1 MWLYILN
8 NVLYA
13 KFVKL
18 TKKFIKT
25 VIIATIFILL
35 ILVIKY
41 KPAFS
46 VSYQGNV
53 IGYVDNKDEFQ
64 KLVNEKILTSNDEK
78 VAFVSLD
85 NISYFS
91 EFVSRNCVNEN
102 SVFDKLKSE
111 AKNYYKVYEVYG
123 SKENDE
129 SVYYNSIEEAQNY
142 IDLISSKYSDVDDEF
157 KINTLYVENEV
168 SEDTIKQAKE
178 KLEESLNAKVAEIN
192 KQKEI
197 DSKTING
204 VYIASVPVS
213 NGHITSRFGSRESIR
228 NHTHK
233 GIDIAA
239 SYGTNIKAV
248 ADGTIEYAS
257 YNSGGYGNLVIID
270 HGNGIKTYY
279 GHCSKLCVSVGQK
292 VNAGDVIAKVGSTG
306 NSTGNHCHF
315 EIRVNGSQIDP
326 QKYVY

>member
-1 MWLYILN
+1 M
-8 NVLYA
+8 
-13 KFVKL
+13 
-18 TKKFIKT
+18 
-25 VIIATIFILL
+25 

-102 SVFDKLKSE
+102 FVFDKLKSE

>member
-1 MWLYILN
+1 MIL
-8 NVLYA
+8 
-13 KFVKL
+13 
-18 TKKFIKT
+18 I
-25 VIIATIFILL
+25 
-35 ILVIKY
+35 IKY

-46 VSYQGNV
+46 VSYKGNV
-53 IGYVDNKDEFQ
+53 IGYVENKDEFQ

-85 NISYFS
+85 NISYIS
-91 EFVSRNCVNEN
+91 EFVSRDSVDE
-102 SVFDKLKSE
+102 STVFDKLKGE

-142 IDLISSKYSDVDDEF
+142 IDLINSKYSDVDDEF

-197 DSKTING
+197 DSKTLNG

-213 NGHITSRFGSRESIR
+213 NGNITSRFGSRESIR

-315 EIRVNGSQIDP
+315 EIRVNGTQIDP

>member
-1 MWLYILN
+1 MWLFILN

-142 IDLISSKYSDVDDEF
+142 IDLINSKYSDVDDEF

>member
-1 MWLYILN
+1 MWFYILN

-142 IDLISSKYSDVDDEF
+142 IDLINSKYSDVDDEF

-239 SYGTNIKAV
+239 SYGTDIKAV

>member
-1 MWLYILN
+1 
-8 NVLYA
+8 
-13 KFVKL
+13 
-18 TKKFIKT
+18 
-25 VIIATIFILL
+25 
-35 ILVIKY
+35 
-41 KPAFS
+41 
-46 VSYQGNV
+46 
-53 IGYVDNKDEFQ
+53 
-64 KLVNEKILTSNDEK
+64 
-78 VAFVSLD
+78 
-85 NISYFS
+85 
-91 EFVSRNCVNEN
+91 VNEN
-102 SVFDKLKSE
+102 SAFDKLKSE

-142 IDLISSKYSDVDDEF
+142 IDLINSKYSDVDDEF

-168 SEDTIKQAKE
+168 SDDTIKQAKA
-178 KLEESLNAKVAEIN
+178 KLEESLNEKVAEIN

-239 SYGTNIKAV
+239 SYGTDIKAV

-292 VNAGDVIAKVGSTG
+292 VNAGDEIAKVGSTG
-306 NSTGNHCHF
+306 NSTGSHCHF
-315 EIRVNGSQIDP
+315 EIRVNGTQINP

>member
-1 MWLYILN
+1 MWFYILN

-41 KPAFS
+41 EPAFS

-64 KLVNEKILTSNDEK
+64 KLVNEKILTSSDEK

-142 IDLISSKYSDVDDEF
+142 IDLINSKYSDVDDEF

-239 SYGTNIKAV
+239 SYGTDIKAV

>member
-1 MWLYILN
+1 MWLFILN

-102 SVFDKLKSE
+102 FVFDKLKSE

-142 IDLISSKYSDVDDEF
+142 IDLINSKYSDVDDEF

-239 SYGTNIKAV
+239 SYGTDIKAV

>member
-1 MWLYILN
+1 M
-8 NVLYA
+8 
-13 KFVKL
+13 
-18 TKKFIKT
+18 
-25 VIIATIFILL
+25 

-102 SVFDKLKSE
+102 FVFDKLKSE
-111 AKNYYKVYEVYG
+111 VKNYYKVYEVYG

-129 SVYYNSIEEAQNY
+129 SVYCNSIEEAQNY
-142 IDLISSKYSDVDDEF
+142 IDLINSKYSDVDDEF
-157 KINTLYVENEV
+157 RINTLYVENEV

-239 SYGTNIKAV
+239 SYGTDIKAV

-292 VNAGDVIAKVGSTG
+292 VNAGDLIAKVGSTG

>member
-1 MWLYILN
+1 M
-8 NVLYA
+8 
-13 KFVKL
+13 
-18 TKKFIKT
+18 
-25 VIIATIFILL
+25 

-102 SVFDKLKSE
+102 FVFDKLKSE

-239 SYGTNIKAV
+239 SYGTDIKAV

>member
-1 MWLYILN
+1 MWLFILN

-64 KLVNEKILTSNDEK
+64 KLVNEKILTSSDEK

-102 SVFDKLKSE
+102 FVFDKLKSE

-142 IDLISSKYSDVDDEF
+142 IDLINSKYSDVDDEF

-239 SYGTNIKAV
+239 SYGTDIKAV

>member
-1 MWLYILN
+1 M
-8 NVLYA
+8 
-13 KFVKL
+13 
-18 TKKFIKT
+18 
-25 VIIATIFILL
+25 

-53 IGYVDNKDEFQ
+53 IGYVENKDEFQ
-64 KLVNEKILTSNDEK
+64 KLVNEKILTSSDEK

-91 EFVSRNCVNEN
+91 EFASRNCVNEN

-142 IDLISSKYSDVDDEF
+142 IDLINSKYSDVDDEF

>member
-1 MWLYILN
+1 MWLFILN

-102 SVFDKLKSE
+102 FVFDKLKSE

-142 IDLISSKYSDVDDEF
+142 IDLINSKYSDVDDEF

-315 EIRVNGSQIDP
+315 EIRVNGTQIDP

>member
-1 MWLYILN
+1 MLQY
-8 NVLYA
+8 
-13 KFVKL
+13 
-18 TKKFIKT
+18 
-25 VIIATIFILL
+25 
-35 ILVIKY
+35 
-41 KPAFS
+41 PAFS

-102 SVFDKLKSE
+102 FVFDKLKSE

-142 IDLISSKYSDVDDEF
+142 IDLINSKYSDVDDEF

-239 SYGTNIKAV
+239 SYGTDIKAV

-292 VNAGDVIAKVGSTG
+292 VNFI
-306 NSTGNHCHF
+306 N
-315 EIRVNGSQIDP
+315 
-326 QKYVY
+326 

>member
-1 MWLYILN
+1 MWFYILN

-46 VSYQGNV
+46 VSYNGNI

-129 SVYYNSIEEAQNY
+129 SVYYNSIEDAQNY
-142 IDLISSKYSDVDDEF
+142 IDLINSKYSDVDDEF
-157 KINTLYVENEV
+157 KINALYVENEV

-239 SYGTNIKAV
+239 SYGTDIKAV

>member
-1 MWLYILN
+1 MWFYILN

-64 KLVNEKILTSNDEK
+64 KLVNEKILTSSDEK

-142 IDLISSKYSDVDDEF
+142 IDLINSKYSDVDDEF

>member
-1 MWLYILN
+1 VWLYILN

-13 KFVKL
+13 KCVKQ
-18 TKKFIKT
+18 TKRILKT

-102 SVFDKLKSE
+102 SAFDKLKSE

-123 SKENDE
+123 NKENDE

-142 IDLISSKYSDVDDEF
+142 IDLINSKYSDVDDEF

-168 SEDTIKQAKE
+168 SDDTIKQAKA
-178 KLEESLNAKVAEIN
+178 KLEESLNEKVAEIN

-239 SYGTNIKAV
+239 SYGTDIKAV

-292 VNAGDVIAKVGSTG
+292 VNAGDEIAKVGSTG
-306 NSTGNHCHF
+306 NSTGSHCHF
-315 EIRVNGSQIDP
+315 EIRVNGTQINP

>member
-142 IDLISSKYSDVDDEF
+142 IDLINSKYSDVDDEF

-239 SYGTNIKAV
+239 SYGTDIKAV

-315 EIRVNGSQIDP
+315 EIRVNGTQINP

>member
-1 MWLYILN
+1 MWFYILN

-46 VSYQGNV
+46 VSYNGNI

-142 IDLISSKYSDVDDEF
+142 IDLINSKYSDVDDEF

-168 SEDTIKQAKE
+168 SEDTIKQARE

-239 SYGTNIKAV
+239 SYGTDIKAV

-315 EIRVNGSQIDP
+315 EIRVNSTQIDP

>member
-1 MWLYILN
+1 MWLFILN

-102 SVFDKLKSE
+102 FVFDKLKSE

-129 SVYYNSIEEAQNY
+129 SVYYNSIEDAQNY
-142 IDLISSKYSDVDDEF
+142 IDLINSKYSDVDDEF

-315 EIRVNGSQIDP
+315 EIRVNSTQIDP

>member
-1 MWLYILN
+1 VWLFILN

-102 SVFDKLKSE
+102 FVFDKLKSE

-142 IDLISSKYSDVDDEF
+142 IDLINSKYSDVDDEF

>member
-1 MWLYILN
+1 MWLFILN

-102 SVFDKLKSE
+102 FVFDKLKSE

-123 SKENDE
+123 SKENDK

-142 IDLISSKYSDVDDEF
+142 IDLINSKYSDVDDEF

-315 EIRVNGSQIDP
+315 EIRVNSTQIDP

>member
-1 MWLYILN
+1 MWFYILN

-13 KFVKL
+13 KFVKQ

-142 IDLISSKYSDVDDEF
+142 IDLINSKYSDVDDEF

-315 EIRVNGSQIDP
+315 EIRVNGTQIDP

>member
-1 MWLYILN
+1 MWLFILN

-142 IDLISSKYSDVDDEF
+142 IDLINSKYSDVDDEF

-239 SYGTNIKAV
+239 SYGTDIKAV

-315 EIRVNGSQIDP
+315 EIRVNGTQIDP

>member
-1 MWLYILN
+1 M
-8 NVLYA
+8 
-13 KFVKL
+13 
-18 TKKFIKT
+18 
-25 VIIATIFILL
+25 

-91 EFVSRNCVNEN
+91 EFVSRDCVNEN

-142 IDLISSKYSDVDDEF
+142 IDLINSKYSDVDNEF

-213 NGHITSRFGSRESIR
+213 NGHITSRFGSRENIR

>member
-1 MWLYILN
+1 M
-8 NVLYA
+8 
-13 KFVKL
+13 
-18 TKKFIKT
+18 
-25 VIIATIFILL
+25 

-123 SKENDE
+123 SKEKDE
-129 SVYYNSIEEAQNY
+129 SVYCNSIEEAQNY
-142 IDLISSKYSDVDDEF
+142 IDLINSKYSDVDDEF

>member
-1 MWLYILN
+1 MWLFILN
-8 NVLYA
+8 SVLYA

-64 KLVNEKILTSNDEK
+64 KLVNEKILTSSDEK

-142 IDLISSKYSDVDDEF
+142 IDLINSKYSDVDDEF
-157 KINTLYVENEV
+157 KINALYVENEV

-239 SYGTNIKAV
+239 SYGTDIKAV

>member
-1 MWLYILN
+1 MWLFILN

-142 IDLISSKYSDVDDEF
+142 IDLINSKYSDVDDEF

-239 SYGTNIKAV
+239 SYGTDIKAV

>member
-102 SVFDKLKSE
+102 FVFDKLKSE

-142 IDLISSKYSDVDDEF
+142 IDLINSKYSDVDDEF

-239 SYGTNIKAV
+239 SYGTDIKAV

>member
-1 MWLYILN
+1 M
-8 NVLYA
+8 
-13 KFVKL
+13 
-18 TKKFIKT
+18 
-25 VIIATIFILL
+25 

-46 VSYQGNV
+46 VSYNGNI

-129 SVYYNSIEEAQNY
+129 SVYYNLIEDAQNY
-142 IDLISSKYSDVDDEF
+142 IDLINSKYSDVDDEF
-157 KINTLYVENEV
+157 KINALYVENEV

-239 SYGTNIKAV
+239 SYGTDIKAV

>member
-1 MWLYILN
+1 M
-8 NVLYA
+8 
-13 KFVKL
+13 
-18 TKKFIKT
+18 
-25 VIIATIFILL
+25 

-46 VSYQGNV
+46 VSYNGNI

-102 SVFDKLKSE
+102 FVFDKLKSE

-239 SYGTNIKAV
+239 SYGTDIKAV

>member
-1 MWLYILN
+1 M
-8 NVLYA
+8 
-13 KFVKL
+13 
-18 TKKFIKT
+18 
-25 VIIATIFILL
+25 

-53 IGYVDNKDEFQ
+53 IGYVDNKDAFQ
-64 KLVNEKILTSNDEK
+64 KLVNEKILTSSDEK

-142 IDLISSKYSDVDDEF
+142 IDLINSKYSDIDDEF

-228 NHTHK
+228 NRTHK

-239 SYGTNIKAV
+239 SYGTDIKAV

-292 VNAGDVIAKVGSTG
+292 VNAGDLIAKVGSTG

>member
-1 MWLYILN
+1 MWLFILN

-142 IDLISSKYSDVDDEF
+142 IDLINSKYSDVDDEF

-292 VNAGDVIAKVGSTG
+292 VNAGDLIAKVGSTG

>member
-1 MWLYILN
+1 MWLFILN

-64 KLVNEKILTSNDEK
+64 KLVNEKILTSSDEK

-142 IDLISSKYSDVDDEF
+142 IDLINSKYSDVDDEF

-239 SYGTNIKAV
+239 SYGTDIKAV

-292 VNAGDVIAKVGSTG
+292 VNAGDLIAKVGSTG

>member
-1 MWLYILN
+1 M
-8 NVLYA
+8 
-13 KFVKL
+13 
-18 TKKFIKT
+18 
-25 VIIATIFILL
+25 
-35 ILVIKY
+35 
-41 KPAFS
+41 
-46 VSYQGNV
+46 
-53 IGYVDNKDEFQ
+53 
-64 KLVNEKILTSNDEK
+64 
-78 VAFVSLD
+78 
-85 NISYFS
+85 
-91 EFVSRNCVNEN
+91 NEN

-129 SVYYNSIEEAQNY
+129 SVYYNSIEDAQNY
-142 IDLISSKYSDVDDEF
+142 IDLINSKYSDVDDEF
-157 KINTLYVENEV
+157 KINALYVENEV

-239 SYGTNIKAV
+239 SYGTDIKAV

-292 VNAGDVIAKVGSTG
+292 VNAGDLIAKVGSTG

>member
-142 IDLISSKYSDVDDEF
+142 IDLINSKYSDVDDEF

-315 EIRVNGSQIDP
+315 EIRVNGTQIDP

>member
-1 MWLYILN
+1 MWLFILN

-46 VSYQGNV
+46 VSYNGNI

-129 SVYYNSIEEAQNY
+129 SVYYNSIEDAQNY
-142 IDLISSKYSDVDDEF
+142 IDLINSKYSDVDDEF
-157 KINTLYVENEV
+157 KINALYVENEV

-315 EIRVNGSQIDP
+315 EIRVNSTQIDP